1 MLTPIGVMTVLA
13 TSALLCGIL
22 YMLAVRTAPQL
33 RPATVFPF
41 APGSA
46 NPADDTLDAQ
56 AHTPTVLADDG
67 WKVATLHRL
76 CDVEDLLDSL
86 EAHGIAER
94 EVQTMGNAEFRV
106 RWK

>member
-1 MLTPIGVMTVLA
+1 MLTPIAVMTVLA
-13 TSALLCGIL
+13 TSALLCGLL
-22 YMLAVRTAPQL
+22 YVLTVRTAPQL

-41 APGSA
+41 APGSSDPSA
-46 NPADDTLDAQ
+46 DTLVGEANTQ
-56 AHTPTVLADDG
+56 TVLADDG
-67 WKVATLHRL
+67 WQMATLNRL

-94 EVQTMGNAEFRV
+94 EVQTMGNAEFLV